1 MECYLNETKISQRS
15 SQRIWICK
23 PLKETLR
30 RLGNCFKI
38 LEGRIRLSIVAQFW
52 GHFQRFGQVLNS
64 TSGGHLHWQPTLGA
78 LSCSGRGPSLGPR
91 LPGWLGS
98 RRRKIVDC
106 QFESFLFTTGCI
118 TLPKQMNFPKRSG
131 GGGGGHFQSRNIAD
145 FFHYKQ

>member
-38 LEGRIRLSIVAQFW
+38 LEGRIRLSIVAQFS

-78 LSCSGRGPSLGPR
+78 LSCSGRGPR
-91 LPGWLGS
+91 LLDWVAENNKLQRELPFFTIPQVPQIKSSMANNSQCCSPAG
-98 RRRKIVDC
+98 RATK
-106 QFESFLFTTGCI
+106 FEEEMT
-118 TLPKQMNFPKRSG
+118 KYNV
-131 GGGGGHFQSRNIAD
+131 
-145 FFHYKQ
+145 